1 MEFKEI
7 TDEILK
13 VLEDRN
19 ERYGDNNLLSYG
31 LLGLIIRISDKLS
44 RIINQISDDSLLT
57 DEEKYSIIEDQLVDI
72 SGYSINGLRL
82 MKENKIDFL
91 GTILKDYK
99 ITKK

>member
-19 ERYGDNNLLSYG
+19 KRYGDNNLLSYG

-44 RIINQISDDSLLT
+44 RIIN
-57 DEEKYSIIEDQLVDI
+57 
-72 SGYSINGLRL
+72 
-82 MKENKIDFL
+82 
-91 GTILKDYK
+91 
-99 ITKK
+99 

>member
-82 MKENKIDFL
+82 MKENRIDFL

>member
-19 ERYGDNNLLSYG
+19 KRYGDNNLLSYG